1 MTSLAQLQ
9 DWRGTPI
16 EIDSLVVFASHVG
29 KVSFCQSEG
38 IVTGFTPK
46 NRVFVKVLHR
56 ANDELLSKAIIH
68 IDPDKVTVVDS
79 LPVTQMPLMED
90 LITER
95 DQRWQLRRDNHDSHH
110 LRSMPKMDDFMS
122 PSNHGLSH
130 KAPTSIFDRQAYNAA
145 HHDWCNSPCSRCS
158 LNHIEIYEVP
168 CPGR

>member
-1 MTSLAQLQ
+1 MTNLSQLQ

-56 ANDELLSKAIIH
+56 ANDELLSKATIH

-79 LPVTQMPLMED
+79 LPATQIPLMED

-95 DQRWQLRRDNHDSHH
+95 DQAWQLRRDNHDSHN
-110 LRSMPKMDDFMS
+110 LKPIPVMDHFMIQPS
-122 PSNHGLSH
+122 PSRLPSLGQL
-130 KAPTSIFDRQAYNAA
+130 DRQAYDAA
-145 HHDWCNSPCSRCS
+145 HHDWRNSPCLRCS
-158 LNHIEIYEVP
+158 MNHTEIYEVP